1 MLDATHRLRNL
12 LESKPH
18 HPPIQALIFDMDGL
32 LVDSEHLAEAA
43 MSAFLTRYGHEQRA
57 EVAAQLL
64 GRRLPEAIIIVREA
78 YQMDLPVGELIAIYG
93 EMRLSALRGKVRPMP
108 GAAEIIAFGRA
119 AKLRLGLATSG
130 QRNHADLSLGETGLA
145 GFFDGEATG
154 DDVERGK
161 PAPDLFLLAA
171 SRIGVNPAACVVFE
185 DAPLGVAAGVAAGMR
200 TVAVPNDKSRTM
212 PFPIS
217 PEVTVPDLT
226 AGIVWLQA
234 QGVEVRTSDSPN

>member
-1 MLDATHRLRNL
+1 LAILERAT
-12 LESKPH
+12 

-43 MSAFLTRYGHEQRA
+43 MTAFLQRYGHEPRA

-64 GRRLPEAIIIVREA
+64 GRRLPEAIAIVREA
-78 YQMDLPVGELIAIYG
+78 YEMNLPVDDLIAIYG
-93 EMRLSALRGKVRPMP
+93 EMRMSALRGNVRPMP

-119 AKLRLGLATSG
+119 AGLRLALATSG
-130 QRNHADLSLGETGLA
+130 HRSHADLSLGETGLA
-145 GFFDGEATG
+145 NLFDGEATG

-171 SRIGVNPAACVVFE
+171 SRIDVDPSACVVFE

-200 TVAVPNDKSRTM
+200 TVAVPNAKSRAL
-212 PFPIS
+212 PFPVA
-217 PEVTVPDLT
+217 PEVTLPDLT
-226 AGIVWLQA
+226 AGIAWLRA
-234 QGVEVRTSDSPN
+234 EGVEDDQGAKSKD